1 MDNNEDET
9 NENYAN
15 LTLSSFLEALSAPTP
30 VPGGGSASAVGIALA
45 AALAGMVA
53 GLSGTDPRWA
63 SLKAETARLQAEAL
77 QLAEEDARA
86 FAGVMQA
93 VRLPKT
99 TEDEQRQRR
108 AALVH
113 ANAEAAAVPL
123 RTSATGLAVLQL
135 ALRAA
140 EEGNPRAI
148 SDAGVA
154 GELALAGLRGAALN
168 VRINL
173 PSLPEEERGKILAR
187 LEPLELEAE
196 TAITGVRKAV
206 SERMKA

>member
-1 MDNNEDET
+1 MENSGKEMNEEI
-9 NENYAN
+9 AG
-15 LTLSSFLEALSAPTP
+15 LTLSGFLESLAAATP

-45 AALAGMVA
+45 AALTGMVA

-63 SLKAETARLQAEAL
+63 SLKAETARLQAEAM
-77 QLAEEDARA
+77 QLAAQDARA
-86 FAGVMQA
+86 FGGVMQA
-93 VRLPKT
+93 LRLPKA

-108 AALVH
+108 AALIQ
-113 ANAEAAAVPL
+113 ATAEAAAVPL

-135 ALRAA
+135 ALRSA

-187 LEPLELEAE
+187 LEPLELEAD
-196 TAITGVRKAV
+196 TAIARVRKAV

>member
-1 MDNNEDET
+1 MENGGKEMNEEI
-9 NENYAN
+9 AGMI
-15 LTLSSFLEALSAPTP
+15 LSGFLEALAAPTP
-30 VPGGGSASAVGIALA
+30 VPGGGSASAMGIAMA

-53 GLSGTDPRWA
+53 GLSGTDPRWV
-63 SLKAETARLQAEAL
+63 SLKAETARLQTEAL

-99 TEDEQRQRR
+99 TADEQRQRR

-135 ALRAA
+135 ALRVA

-148 SDAGVA
+148 SDEIGRAHV
-154 GELALAGLRGAALN
+154 
-168 VRINL
+168 
-173 PSLPEEERGKILAR
+173 
-187 LEPLELEAE
+187 
-196 TAITGVRKAV
+196 
-206 SERMKA
+206 

>member
-1 MDNNEDET
+1 M
-9 NENYAN
+9 
-15 LTLSSFLEALSAPTP
+15 
-30 VPGGGSASAVGIALA
+30 
-45 AALAGMVA
+45 
-53 GLSGTDPRWA
+53 
-63 SLKAETARLQAEAL
+63 